1 MGGVAMRRIYL
12 CFPGGRHKAITMSYD
27 DGKIMDRRLVSIFNQ
42 YGLKGTFHLNSGL
55 FGETRNHTYPYIS
68 KEEVKELYFGH
79 EISCHTCTHATLTR
93 TPAVLVMEEIIENR
107 KDLEFLSGYPVVGM
121 SYPNGC
127 YNENIKQFLK
137 QAGIVYSRTTKETGR
152 FDLPD
157 DFLEWHPTCH
167 HNHHLLE
174 LAERFVNLEFSE
186 RLCLL
191 YVWGHSYEFERD
203 QNWELMERFGEMA
216 GNRDEIWYATN
227 AEIYEYMQAA
237 KNLVFLADGCY
248 VYNPSAKCVWIQADG
263 VVYEIPSG
271 TTTCIDRKER
281 PSFYLDWNQE
291 ILFHPCIPSEGQK
304 HLDPELV
311 TYRKSRREKTVGN
324 PYYVLGE
331 PIGDIRDNMYPQAD
345 PLAVHVKRWEKKIQG
360 VQVRIY
366 KGEQAKDNSPC
377 FVFIHGGAFI
387 GGSVEAVEEQCCLIA
402 EQTNG
407 MVVNIDYRLAP
418 EYPYPA
424 GIEDCLTVMEYVY
437 QQPEYM
443 FDRSR
448 FYAGGDS
455 AGANLLLACLQKEQ
469 IRKQMAGVVLLYPV
483 TDLSKNRKVWSWK
496 PEMYPNGSCEM
507 EKHCASS
514 LAGCEEQMIKLY
526 LQGKAKI
533 TDAAVSPIYMEV
545 PENFPKTL
553 LITAEYD
560 YLRMQGEAF
569 GKKLKNAGVPI
580 QIVRYGGMCHA
591 FFDLLGKI
599 KQAENCVQEIV
610 EFIQE

>member
-1 MGGVAMRRIYL
+1 MRRIYI

-27 DGKIMDRRLVSIFNQ
+27 DGKIMDRHLVSIFNQ

-55 FGETRNHTYPYIS
+55 FGEAENHVYPYIS
-68 KEEVKELYFGH
+68 KEEVRELYVGH

-93 TPAVLVMEEIIENR
+93 TPAVQVLEEVIENR
-107 KDLEFLSGYPVVGM
+107 KELESLSGYPVIGM

-127 YNENIKQFLK
+127 YDEKVKQLLK
-137 QAGIVYSRTTKETGR
+137 QAGIVYSRTTKGTET
-152 FDLPD
+152 FDLPG

-174 LAERFVNLEFSE
+174 LAERFLNLNSE
-186 RLCLL
+186 QKLCLF
-191 YVWGHSYEFERD
+191 YVWGHSYEFERE
-203 QNWELMERFGEMA
+203 QNWDLMEQFGEMA

-227 AEIYEYMQAA
+227 AEIYEYMQAS
-237 KNLVFLADGCY
+237 KNLVFFADGCH
-248 VYNPSAKCVWIQADG
+248 VYNPSAVSVWIQADG
-263 VVYEIPSG
+263 VVYEILAG
-271 TTTCIDRKER
+271 TAACIEGNER
-281 PSFYLDWNQE
+281 QSFYLDQSHE
-291 ILFHPCIPSEGQK
+291 ILFQPCLPPEGQN

-311 TYRKSRREKTVGN
+311 TYRKSRREKTTGN

-331 PIGDIRDNMYPQAD
+331 PIGDMRDNMYPQAD
-345 PLAVHVKRWEKKIQG
+345 SLAVHVKRWEKKIQD
-360 VQVRIY
+360 VRVKIY
-366 KGEQAKDNSPC
+366 EGEPVKESRPC

-387 GGSVEAVEEQCCLIA
+387 GGSVEVVEEQCCLIA
-402 EQTNG
+402 ERING
-407 MVVNIDYRLAP
+407 IVVNIDYRLAP

-424 GIEDCLTVMEYVY
+424 GIEDCLTVMEHVY
-437 QQPEYM
+437 QQPEYV
-443 FDRSR
+443 FDRGR

-455 AGANLLLACLQKEQ
+455 AGANLLLACLQKER

-483 TDLSKNRKVWSWK
+483 TDLSKNRKAWNWK
-496 PEMYPNGSCEM
+496 PEMYPNSFCDM

-526 LQGKAKI
+526 LQGNAEV

-545 PENFPKTL
+545 SENFPKTL

-560 YLRMQGEAF
+560 YLRMQGEAL
-569 GKKLKNAGVPI
+569 GKKLKNAGIDI

-599 KQAENCVQEIV
+599 TQAETCVQEIA
-610 EFIQE
+610 EFIQKPFF